1 MPRSYARII
10 AVCVVGIVVVLFL
23 SSIILERNLL
33 FDDSFISYRY
43 AANLADGHGITWNVG
58 EKPVEGYTNFLLAS
72 PQHSRSPRSP
82 SARSRCLWYNLP
94 DSMGRNKNC
103 MTARI
108 MAVANQKG
116 GVGKTTSTVNIAA
129 EFVARGRRVLVV
141 DLDPQG
147 NATTSLGLDKAALK
161 TTVYD
166 VLLGNAPTEIVVAQT
181 GRAQLSLLPATV
193 DLAGAEIELVDAP
206 RRDQRLRDALAPLGD
221 DYDLIIIDCPPS
233 LGLLTLNA
241 LCAAHGVVIPL
252 QCEYLALEG
261 LAQLKNTI
269 DLVRTS
275 LNPALHII
283 GVVMTMYDGRTNL
296 AQQVVA
302 EVRRY
307 FPQRIFNTL
316 VPRSIR
322 LSEAPSY
329 GQTIREYDPLGKGT
343 SAYSLLVDEIQRRLE
358 DGL

>member
-1 MPRSYARII
+1 MNARII
-10 AVCVVGIVVVLFL
+10 
-23 SSIILERNLL
+23 
-33 FDDSFISYRY
+33 
-43 AANLADGHGITWNVG
+43 
-58 EKPVEGYTNFLLAS
+58 
-72 PQHSRSPRSP
+72 
-82 SARSRCLWYNLP
+82 
-94 DSMGRNKNC
+94 
-103 MTARI
+103 
-108 MAVANQKG
+108 AVANQKG
-116 GVGKTTSTVNIAA
+116 GVGKTTSAVNLAA
-129 EFVARGRRVLVV
+129 EMVARGRRVLVI
-141 DLDPQG
+141 DMDPQG
-147 NATTSLGLDKAALK
+147 NATTSLGINKKALS

-181 GRAQLSLLPATV
+181 GREGLELLPATV
-193 DLAGAEIELVDAP
+193 ELAGAEVELVDQP
-206 RRDQRLRDALAPLGD
+206 RRDSRLRDALGPISNN
-221 DYDLIIIDCPPS
+221 YDHVVIDCPPS

-275 LNPALHII
+275 LNPHLHII

-302 EVRRY
+302 EVRQY

-316 VPRSIR
+316 VPRSVR

-329 GQTIREYDPLGKGT
+329 GQTIREYDPQGKGT
-343 SAYSLLVDEIQRRLE
+343 TAYAMLVDEIERRE
-358 DGL
+358 AAA